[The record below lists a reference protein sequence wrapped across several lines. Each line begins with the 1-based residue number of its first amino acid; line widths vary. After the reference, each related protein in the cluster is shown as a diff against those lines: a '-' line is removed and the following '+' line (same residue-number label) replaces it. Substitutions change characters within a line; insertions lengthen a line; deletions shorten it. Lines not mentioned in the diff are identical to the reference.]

1 MALVEVPPFLPS
13 ILGTAAD
20 TRDIVDQTPA
30 GSGQVSWQVGFPP
43 ITATPLTAGGIAP
56 QREDF
61 NAINKLFSQHIYFQ
75 QSGGRYPWQSTLN
88 YIVGC
93 FALGSDGKTYE
104 SLAASGPD
112 VPDVGPK
119 NPLSNSDYWRDTT
132 ISPSTILGTICM
144 FSGTFGGV
152 DNRYPIP
159 LGTSTPNTN
168 WCICDGVTTNGLVVP
183 DLRNRFIVG
192 SGSDYITGNT
202 GGASSQSVTVSGSVG
217 STTLSTN
224 QMPSHTHSIT
234 DTYRKDGYG
243 GGSPWNGGAWSGTSS
258 GSTGSAGSSWGHSH
272 SFTGTST
279 TVSTLPPYYALAFII
294 MIGTEAGL

>member
-93 FALGSDGKTYE
+93 FVLGSDGKMYE
-104 SLAASGPD
+104 ALAASGPD

-144 FSGTFGGV
+144 FSGTFGGD

-159 LGTSTPNTN
+159 LGTSEPNTN
-168 WCICDGVTTNGLVVP
+168 WCICDGVTTNGLIVP

-192 SGSDYITGNT
+192 SGSTYKTGNT
-202 GGASSQSVTVSGSVG
+202 GGASSQTVSVSGSVG
-217 STTLSTN
+217 STTLSVS
-224 QMPSHTHSIT
+224 QMPSHTH
-234 DTYRKDGYG
+234 DGYYTYG
-243 GGSPWNGGAWSGTSS
+243 EGTSS
-258 GSTGSAGSSWGHSH
+258 HTVRTYVVQGGTGTYRGGSSSH
-272 SFTGTST
+272 THTFTGTST
-279 TVSTLPPYYALAFII
+279 SVSTLPPYYALAFII
-294 MIGTEAGL
+294 MIKANA